1 MTLRRYLLALVFA
14 LSTGAMAGEVS
25 PPPAPAPTAPAAM
38 APAGQGADVA
48 PAPPAALDV
57 AKPLMAE
64 PEIPKSEPPGLAG
77 ETDGEELSLG
87 WTLLRTMIVLGMVI
101 ALAWLTLNVGL
112 RKLLG
117 IRPVVGTSMV
127 TVLERVPLDQRR
139 SLFVVEAAGEVLLI
153 GGSDNS
159 LTLLSKLDRAEVDK
173 LRAARAAGQPVQLS
187 PFLQKLLGRKDAP
200 PPPAT

>member
-1 MTLRRYLLALVFA
+1 MTMQRSVLMLVLV
-14 LSTGAMAGEVS
+14 LSAGVLAGEVS
-25 PPPAPAPTAPAAM
+25 APPVAPAPA
-38 APAGQGADVA
+38 APAGQGAEVA
-48 PAPPAALDV
+48 PAPPPALDV
-57 AKPLMAE
+57 ARPLVAE

-77 ETDGEELSLG
+77 DTGVEDLSLG
-87 WTLLRTMIVLGMVI
+87 WTLLRTMIVLGMVV

-159 LTLLSKLDRAEVDK
+159 LTLLSKLDRAEVDRI
-173 LRAARAAGQPVQLS
+173 RAARAAGQPVQLS

-200 PPPAT
+200 PPPAA